1 MKNTRGFTL
10 VELVITLAVGAI
22 LLTVAIPGMRDVIIN
37 NRIATQTNEL
47 VTAFNLA
54 RMEAI
59 RRGTQV
65 SVCASAN
72 KSSCSGNSDWS
83 TGWIVFVDANATG
96 TPSVSTVLRT
106 WGELAG
112 SPTVSGDTTY
122 LRYLSSG
129 HAKFTGTPPPYTRTI
144 EHKIDGC
151 IGTQKRSIAIS
162 AGGRVSTTK
171 LAC

>member
-1 MKNTRGFTL
+1 M

-72 KSSCSGNSDWS
+72 KSSCSGNKDWS

-112 SPTVSGDTTY
+112 SPTVEEAGASTY
-122 LRYLSSG
+122 LRYLNSG
-129 HAKFTGTPPPYTRTI
+129 YAEFTGTSRTFT
-144 EHKIDGC
+144 HTIDGC
-151 IGTQKRSIAIS
+151 IGTQSRSIAIS